1 MVQGTE
7 RRYFYRH
14 RVPIPIRIKTKA
26 NGELMPSQSI
36 DLSYGGLGFLWER
49 PLDEGSIIFITVPVK
64 DEVFDLRAR
73 VAYSERD
80 DNRGLYHIGA
90 TFLDEITAFKARLA
104 EQVLEI
110 MRYRQ
115 HMSRTLRREVSEEE
129 AATRWIERYA
139 RFFPKASP
147 KEDPPKRA
155 PSRRA

>member
-14 RVPIPIRIKTKA
+14 RVPIPIRIKTTAK
-26 NGELMPSQSI
+26 GEMTPSQSI
-36 DLSYGGLGFLWER
+36 DLSYGGLGFLWEQ
-49 PLDEGSIIFITVPVK
+49 PLVEGSVIFITIPVK
-64 DEVFDLRAR
+64 NEVFDLRAC

-80 DNRGLYHIGA
+80 ETRGLYHIGA

-115 HMSRTLRREVSEEE
+115 HMTRTLRREVSEEE

-139 RFFPKASP
+139 KFFPAASTQESAE
-147 KEDPPKRA
+147 KGSA
-155 PSRRA
+155 SQA